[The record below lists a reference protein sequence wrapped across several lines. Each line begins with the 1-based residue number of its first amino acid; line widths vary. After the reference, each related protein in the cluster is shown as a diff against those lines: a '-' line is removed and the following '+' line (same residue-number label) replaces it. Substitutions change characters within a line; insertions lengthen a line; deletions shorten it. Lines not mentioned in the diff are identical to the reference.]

1 MQSSASPTLAEWLD
15 DESVD
20 AFLARHFQKAPLAR
34 PSAAK
39 SAMPLLDWNVVER
52 MLAQR
57 VKPDM
62 LVVRNG
68 RLLDPAPQT
77 FAELRALFD
86 RGYSLV
92 LRRTERYDASLAELA
107 RTFAPQLDGDVSIQ
121 LYLTPKGFH
130 SFGWHYDCEDVFIAQ
145 AMGTKEYFLRAN
157 TVNPAPTLDAM
168 PRDMHFER
176 ETSPAVASTLIAGD
190 WLYVP
195 RGWWHVARAHED
207 AMSISIG
214 ILSPAAARAP
224 VQKHG

>member
-1 MQSSASPTLAEWLD
+1 MLTEWLK

-39 SAMPLLDWNVVER
+39 SAVPLLDWSVIER
-52 MLAQR
+52 IVSQR
-57 VKPDM
+57 VRPDM

-77 FAELRALFD
+77 FAELRALFAQ
-86 RGYSLV
+86 GYSLV
-92 LRRTERYDASLAELA
+92 LRRTERHDPSLAGLA
-107 RTFAPQLDGDVSIQ
+107 RTFAPQLEGDVSIQ
-121 LYLTPKGFH
+121 LYLTPQGFH

-145 AMGTKEYFLRAN
+145 TMGTKEYFLRTN

-176 ETSPAVASTLIAGD
+176 ETSPTVASTLIAGD

-195 RGWWHVARAHED
+195 RGWWHVARAVED
-207 AMSISIG
+207 SMSISIG
-214 ILSPAAARAP
+214 VLAPAAARAEGGKLGMRHE
-224 VQKHG
+224 V